1 MVFSICSL
9 SPAVCVFTGA
19 FLQVKELEV
28 AWGLRASNCQ
38 NRTLDSGF

>member
-1 MVFSICSL
+1 MYHTLHPFKAYSSMVFSICSL

-28 AWGLRASNCQ
+28 A
-38 NRTLDSGF
+38 